1 LPLQTL
7 WINFTVILS
16 QAIGLGYGKPSEHLM
31 ERSPRDTHAPV
42 LDTGLLVWLAVVGAV
57 MGVVTLSLLSWG
69 FSAHGEAVARTMGLT
84 SFLIAVV
91 LLSFES
97 RDQERSAFSLDVLGD
112 RTFLIAT
119 GISVGVIYLGT
130 TLESFQSFLDT
141 VALDLNQ
148 WLICIGAACAVLV
161 VTEIR
166 KAVGRARAEASS

>member
-1 LPLQTL
+1 
-7 WINFTVILS
+7 
-16 QAIGLGYGKPSEHLM
+16 
-31 ERSPRDTHAPV
+31 
-42 LDTGLLVWLAVVGAV
+42 
-57 MGVVTLSLLSWG
+57 
-69 FSAHGEAVARTMGLT
+69 MGLT

-148 WLICIGAACAVLV
+148 WLICIVAACAVIV